1 MQPAYVLALAVL
13 LLSKQTD
20 LGFFQNDNDV

>member
-1 MQPAYVLALAVL
+1 MQPAYVLELAVL
-13 LLSKQTD
+13 LLSKQID